1 MTDFTKL
8 LEYAKTDK
16 QKKTI
21 ELCIK
26 YGTISNASRNGS
38 INRSTM
44 RCHIDAVKVFAENKG
59 YAPEVG
65 IDRPLGA
72 DSLLGLTGISDMRT
86 NEEGKPTWYKFNI
99 DKMKMH
105 EAMLA
110 TVEEL
115 KKDIPKSQ
123 PVKLIREGLDSKL
136 YNLFPIM
143 DYHLGMYADA
153 GETNGA
159 WNMEIAEETFIKMVD
174 QMVERAPKAET
185 AIFNENGDFMHF
197 DSMKAVTPGH
207 GHILDA
213 ACRYPELVPSAIK
226 LMKYA
231 IKRLL
236 ETHKKVHIICAEGNH
251 NEVSSVWMRNF
262 LESHYEEDSRVSVD
276 VSRRKYYG
284 FHFGKVFLGFH
295 HGHKKGVGNV
305 TEVLGALFR
314 EEFFGSVYRYI
325 HVGHRHHKDIKENLL
340 ATVIQHNTMAPGDAH
355 SSGSG
360 YDSERSSSV
369 ITYHKDFG
377 YWSEFPVTFDML

>member
-26 YGTISNASRNGS
+26 YGTISNASRNGG

-59 YAPEVG
+59 YAPDEG
-65 IDRPLGA
+65 IDRPLSA

-115 KKDIPKSQ
+115 KKDIPRSK
-123 PVKLIREGLDSKL
+123 PVKIIRENLDASL
-136 YNLFPIM
+136 CNLFPIM
-143 DYHLGMYADA
+143 DFHLGMYSDS

-159 WNMEIAEETFIKMVD
+159 WNMEIAEQTFIKLID
-174 QMVERAPKAET
+174 EMVERCPKAEL
-185 AIFNENGDFMHF
+185 AIFNENGDFLHF

-213 ACRYPELVPSAIK
+213 SCRYPELVPAAIR

-236 ETHKKVHIICAEGNH
+236 ETHKRVHIICAEGNH
-251 NEVSSVWMRNF
+251 NEASSVWMRNL
-262 LESHYEEDSRVSVD
+262 LEFFYEDDERVTVD
-276 VSRRKYYG
+276 TSRRKYYG
-284 FHFGKVFLGFH
+284 FKFGKVFLGFH
-295 HGHKKGVGNV
+295 HGHKKGVANV
-305 TEVLGALFR
+305 TEVVAGMFR
-314 EEFFGSVYRYI
+314 EWFFSCVYRYI
-325 HVGHRHHKDIKENLL
+325 HTGHLHHKHIKENIL
-340 ATVIQHNTMAPGDAH
+340 ATVEQHNTIAPGDAH
-355 SSGSG
+355 SAGGG
-360 YDSERSSSV
+360 YLSERSATV
-369 ITYHKDFG
+369 ITYH
-377 YWSEFPVTFDML
+377 SEYGEWGRFPVTFDML